1 MIFGGIFWSL
11 AYVLIIRQGFKD
23 RTYGM
28 PLAALCANIS
38 WEAIF
43 AFLHPHSPPQL
54 YINYAWFGLD
64 TIIVFQFLSL
74 GKKEFPNLSLG
85 QFYLIFVFALVMSFC
100 SILFVTYEFQDWQ
113 GAYSAF
119 GQNLMMS
126 VLFLWMFFSR
136 NDLRGQ
142 SIYIAILKMLGTAVS
157 SLAFYLYQPIS
168 GESYLMPFL
177 YLSIF
182 ICDVA
187 YSFLVYRRRTREVK
201 VKL

>member
-1 MIFGGIFWSL
+1 MIVGGIFWSL

-64 TIIVFQFLSL
+64 TIIVFQFLSF
-74 GKKEFPNLSLG
+74 GKNEFSNLSLG

-142 SIYIAILKMLGTAVS
+142 SIYIAILKMLGTGVS

-182 ICDVA
+182 ICDAA
-187 YSFLVYRRRTREVK
+187 YSFLVYRRSTREAK
-201 VKL
+201 EKL